1 MTAKEETYSDPFAG
15 LQTSPPSSPPS
26 PDSKGPTKD
35 QPDKQQQKTGLASK
49 QAESAPL
56 PAKAKTSSTTI
67 HTRPPCQLAPS
78 TLKKKVSFPDTLTRG
93 RGSSYT
99 PPEDDKAVRFLT
111 SLVRGEGPSYNER
124 NVKRDASTNG
134 RRASSPQRLDSN
146 VSQLTPDERMNDI
159 AMETGDTSEDQATAL
174 AFDVES
180 ESDDSFTDVVSPI
193 KAVEA
198 VKTEPG
204 PRRYEC
210 DPVYHRHP
218 TYHSGHRGHAAGT
231 TTSKRS
237 SGSMQVKVSDSH
249 GGYYVSEVLDD
260 EPSHAGFDLS
270 NKRRNSISGK
280 HTSYSGLETPKRL
293 GTATAPTY
301 NRRGHRLRPSPI
313 DTNILRQSSRRSWP
327 EPVFVWKD
335 TTTTSVLGRPNPN
348 FALRERSES
357 QKNIQAS
364 GRRIIAKSSQQQ
376 SGRKYQSPWVVD
388 DVIDGAIPYDP
399 TSKRT
404 NRNV

>member
-1 MTAKEETYSDPFAG
+1 M
-15 LQTSPPSSPPS
+15 
-26 PDSKGPTKD
+26 
-35 QPDKQQQKTGLASK
+35 
-49 QAESAPL
+49 

-67 HTRPPCQLAPS
+67 HTQPPSQSAPS

-93 RGSSYT
+93 RGTSYT
-99 PPEDDKAVRFLT
+99 PPEDDKAVRFST

-134 RRASSPQRLDSN
+134 RRASPPQRLDSN
-146 VSQLTPDERMNDI
+146 VSQLTPDERLNDI
-159 AMETGDTSEDQATAL
+159 AMEIGDTSDDQATSL

-180 ESDDSFTDVVSPI
+180 ESGDSFTDVVSPI

-210 DPVYHRHP
+210 DPDYHRHL
-218 TYHSGHRGHAAGT
+218 TYHSGHRVHSGGT

-237 SGSMQVKVSDSH
+237 SESKQVKVADSH
-249 GGYYVSEVLDD
+249 GGYYVSDVLDD
-260 EPSHAGFDLS
+260 EPSPAGFDTS
-270 NKRRNSISGK
+270 NKRRNSIPGK
-280 HTSYSGLETPKRL
+280 HTSYRGLETSKRL

-313 DTNILRQSSRRSWP
+313 DTSILRQSSCRSWP
-327 EPVFVWKD
+327 EPVFIWED
-335 TTTTSVLGRPNPN
+335 TTTTSVLGRPTPT

-364 GRRIIAKSSQQQ
+364 VRPVIAKSSQQQ
-376 SGRKYQSPWVVD
+376 SGHKYQSPWVVD
-388 DVIDGAIPYDP
+388 DVIDGAVRYDP
-399 TSKRT
+399 TSERT
-404 NRNV
+404 YRNV